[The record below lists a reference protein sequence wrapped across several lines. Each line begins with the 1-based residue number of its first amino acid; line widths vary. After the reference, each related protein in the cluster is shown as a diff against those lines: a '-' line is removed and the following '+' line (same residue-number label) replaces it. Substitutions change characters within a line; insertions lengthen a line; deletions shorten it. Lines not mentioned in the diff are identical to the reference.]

1 MASFIRPARYTK
13 GIYEANFYSTAN
25 RDLIYHD
32 EKLTD
37 ANFASSVNMG
47 EILAGLGNSPQIMLF
62 DTARFNITL
71 TAADVELRAF
81 QLQTGGA
88 ISYNGIT
95 QTCEIVTP
103 ESTSIVLSSVPA
115 VPYGYT
121 APVAYVGGD
130 GTAYEVDVETKTVQ
144 GFNAVAG
151 QQYSVRYYI
160 SKPAT
165 EVLDIK
171 TLFAPEIVTAE
182 VKYPVYQASTGS
194 SGMQGTLCGYLWAI
208 CPRFQF
214 NGEASLNANQTTNAT
229 SSLSGQALAY
239 SSEQA
244 GDCASIG
251 LSSLLYLVWEP
262 VSATAGVKDLVVLEG
277 GQIEVAV
284 NASATIPVKYIME
297 SGGLA
302 NPDLASLEWVS
313 AATGTASVANGV
325 VTGVLEGDT
334 EITITDPETNLVA
347 VCNVSVTA

>member
-1 MASFIRPARYTK
+1 MASFIRPYRYTK

-95 QTCEIVTP
+95 QTCELVTP
-103 ESTSIVLSSVPA
+103 DTTSLVVSSTPA
-115 VPYGYT
+115 IPYGYT
-121 APVAYVGGD
+121 SAVAYVNGD
-130 GTAYEVDVETKTVQ
+130 GTAYEIDADTKTVQ
-144 GFNAVAG
+144 GFTATVG

-182 VKYPVYQASTGS
+182 VKYPVYQASTGA

-214 NGEASLNANQTTNAT
+214 NGEASLNANQTANAT

-239 SSEQA
+239 NSEQVA
-244 GDCASIG
+244 DCASVG
-251 LSSLLYLVWEP
+251 LASLLYLVWEP
-262 VSATAGVKDLVVLEG
+262 ISSTQGAKDLVVLEG
-277 GQIEVAV
+277 GMMEVAV
-284 NASATIPVKYIME
+284 DATATIPVKYVME
-297 SGGLA
+297 GGGLA
-302 NPDLASLEWVS
+302 NPDLASLQYVS
-313 AATGTASVANGV
+313 ASDATAEVTNGV
-325 VTGVLEGDT
+325 VKGVLAGDT
-334 EITITDPETNLVA
+334 EITITDPATGLEA
-347 VCNVSVTA
+347 VVNVTVT